1 MDVDVATNVELQK
14 AAVKLTE
21 AIDNMPQAMADIVP
35 SRLPEI
41 FMILAIIAAVFYLFL
56 IHGVVK
62 TDSENK
68 KVVDERPPPA
78 QPPKP
83 SNQGQRPVCSS
94 HAIAKALVDILD
106 GFGYDCDQQDIIDK
120 LGKSI

>member
-1 MDVDVATNVELQK
+1 MNSLPKETKYIFRTQNKLWKKEVEATVVN
-14 AAVKLTE
+14 
-21 AIDNMPQAMADIVP
+21 IVP

-83 SNQGQRPVCSS
+83 SNEGQRPVCSS

-106 GFGYDCDQQDIIDK
+106 GLGYDCDQQDIIDK